1 MYQFKVGDE
10 VIVNDN
16 ARGQYMMTVPGSK
29 GVIVGISTNSNRI
42 LIEFRKLGYGYGG
55 PETFPFD
62 IQEVR
67 KNFDLIGSPLPLSEQ
82 DKKYEKIIV
91 KIKSL
96 QAKRKAKGYAY

>member
-1 MYQFKVGDE
+1 MFKVGDE

-29 GVIVGISTNSNRI
+29 GIIISISDSVV
-42 LIEFRKLGYGYGG
+42 LIEFKNLGYGYGG
-55 PETFPFD
+55 PERFPFH
-62 IQEVR
+62 INKVR
-67 KNFDLIGSPLPLSEQ
+67 KNFDLLSKHIPLSEQ

-91 KIKSL
+91 KIRSL

>member
-1 MYQFKVGDE
+1 MSLYLFKVGDE

-29 GVIVGISTNSNRI
+29 GIIISISDSVV
-42 LIEFRKLGYGYGG
+42 LIEFKNLGYGYGG
-55 PETFPFD
+55 PERFPFH
-62 IQEVR
+62 INEVR
-67 KNFDLIGSPLPLSEQ
+67 KNFDLLSKHIPLSEQ

-91 KIKSL
+91 KIRSL